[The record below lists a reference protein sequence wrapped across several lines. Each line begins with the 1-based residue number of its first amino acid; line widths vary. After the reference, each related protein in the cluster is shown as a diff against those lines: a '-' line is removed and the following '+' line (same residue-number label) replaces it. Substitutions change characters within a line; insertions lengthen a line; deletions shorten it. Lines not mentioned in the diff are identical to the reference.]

1 MSEHREQVELRR
13 ALGPP
18 RPRTPLRQNVSRE
31 RLARPTMQH
40 GADHVGAVALA
51 QHIQDVRTCPQN
63 LLLQPLAS
71 RQARQGH
78 QQAG

>member
-1 MSEHREQVELRR
+1 
-13 ALGPP
+13 
-18 RPRTPLRQNVSRE
+18 
-31 RLARPTMQH
+31 MQH
-40 GADHVGAVALA
+40 SADHVGAVALA